1 MHTNFRV
8 VYLFQLKIHDAHTFI
23 DKSMNDDTQQSLDFN
38 ANLSELLPM
47 MLTWFSFYL
56 CVFFLFCKSNF
67 SFASLCLHFYVF
79 HEPEKKFTRCDNFNL
94 FATIRSRQEEKHYF
108 CCLFS
113 IVLFRMCVKILIGH
127 TFSLFF
133 SPFNST
139 SIPQHENT
147 HSWCHLPK
155 WQKQNK
161 TKAKKKNSD
170 AHSTWYSIFES

>member
-1 MHTNFRV
+1 MRTHSLINRWMT
-8 VYLFQLKIHDAHTFI
+8 IHNSHLTSMQTFA
-23 DKSMNDDTQQSLDFN
+23 NNCPWCWLDF
-38 ANLSELLPM
+38 LSIYV
-47 MLTWFSFYL
+47 F
-56 CVFFLFCKSNF
+56 FFLFCKSNF

-161 TKAKKKNSD
+161 TKAKKKILMHTALD
-170 AHSTWYSIFES
+170 IQYSKANWEFG